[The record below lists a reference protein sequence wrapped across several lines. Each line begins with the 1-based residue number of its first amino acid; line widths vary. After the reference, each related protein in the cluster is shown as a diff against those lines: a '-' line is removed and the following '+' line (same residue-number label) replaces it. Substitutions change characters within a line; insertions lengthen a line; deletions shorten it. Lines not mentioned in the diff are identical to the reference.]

1 MEIIIFEK
9 KTFEEFSMKLESF
22 IQKVS
27 GLYNG
32 IENKRLRKWLDS
44 EDVCRTLN
52 VSPRTLQTLRDNG
65 TLAFSKLGNKVY
77 YLDEDLQRIIP
88 TVEIRRER
96 IGKKGRNI

>member
-32 IENKRLRKWLDS
+32 IENKRLRKCVLS
-44 EDVCRTLN
+44 
-52 VSPRTLQTLRDNG
+52 
-65 TLAFSKLGNKVY
+65 
-77 YLDEDLQRIIP
+77 
-88 TVEIRRER
+88 
-96 IGKKGRNI
+96 

>member
-1 MEIIIFEK
+1 MEVIVFEK

-32 IENKRLRKWLDS
+32 IENRRLKKWLDS

-52 VSPRTLQTLRDNG
+52 ISPRTLQTLRDNG
-65 TLAFSKLGNKVY
+65 TLAFSKLGNKTY
-77 YLDEDLQRIIP
+77 YLDEDVQSIIP
-88 TVEIRRER
+88 IVETRRER
-96 IGKKGRNI
+96 IGKKGRSI